1 MELLKESLNEWK
13 FYEKDEKQKMRI
25 NTQLI
30 NWIYVWIQFLKGNNF
45 ENNEMK
51 KRRKK
56 WLAQKKMSKM
66 KNMKIWKNK

>member
-1 MELLKESLNEWK
+1 
-13 FYEKDEKQKMRI
+13 
-25 NTQLI
+25 
-30 NWIYVWIQFLKGNNF
+30 VWIQFLKGNNF

-66 KNMKIWKNK
+66 KNMKI